1 MYNKTN
7 DQMTTYKTIELKNII
22 DECGSITITIAP
34 NNRKSDDEAY
44 DKTFT
49 NFDEAKNEIEI
60 LESSNSV
67 FF

>member
-1 MYNKTN
+1 
-7 DQMTTYKTIELKNII
+7 MTTHKTIELKNII
-22 DECGSITITIAP
+22 EETGSVTITVAP

-44 DKTFT
+44 DKKFT

-60 LESSNSV
+60 LENTNSV